1 MWFIIWHVPKSLSF
15 IKYLPHVVNL
25 FFCSNH
31 HIIFYEFS
39 TFPVYVNYFRDNTR
53 FRKFL
58 DCLYFITL
66 VCSYTLAVFLCK
78 EKWWGNWSMQ
88 IMVMYLSHHLMIR
101 RAHLL
106 WNSFFSLFCDPIV
119 VLNYVAYFERKKYE
133 IERWS
138 VRKITGKVEHYR
150 SLMMPNRLLPFPIQ
164 IAIAIYFLTR
174 DNWIVC

>member
-1 MWFIIWHVPKSLSF
+1 MEYANYGDVFVTSF
-15 IKYLPHVVNL
+15 NDYKG
-25 FFCSNH
+25 
-31 HIIFYEFS
+31 
-39 TFPVYVNYFRDNTR
+39 
-53 FRKFL
+53 
-58 DCLYFITL
+58 
-66 VCSYTLAVFLCK
+66 SYKA
-78 EKWWGNWSMQ
+78 
-88 IMVMYLSHHLMIR
+88 R
-101 RAHLL
+101 LL
-106 WNSFFSLFCDPIV
+106 GNSFCCLLSDLIV